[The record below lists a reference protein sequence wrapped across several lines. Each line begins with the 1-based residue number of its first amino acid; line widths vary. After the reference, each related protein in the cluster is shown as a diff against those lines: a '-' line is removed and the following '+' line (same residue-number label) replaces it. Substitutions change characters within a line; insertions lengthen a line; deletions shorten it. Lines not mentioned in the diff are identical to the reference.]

1 MGWVVGKV
9 VGMMERLVVVGR
21 RVVVRWLRLGEA
33 TEAWMSHLHFE
44 EEGVG

>member
-21 RVVVRWLRLGEA
+21 CVVVRWLRLG
-33 TEAWMSHLHFE
+33 EAWMSHLHFE